1 MLEQWKTCQWI
12 IHWIL
17 MNSIIRDW
25 INNPV
30 LGPTCHSWFFQL
42 LSYLSKDIDFLSI
55 PTLDFPCNSVIVI
68 HTSSNNCIIHCLSM
82 TVFTLIQWN
91 LIHLTDF
98 NSLHNNI
105 NFTLECEKDK
115 QISFVDVLLT
125 RRSGGSFKRAIHR
138 KATWYNQY
146 LHFSSFIPM
155 RMKRN
160 LIHCLTGRAMKI
172 CTDDAINDELKFLR
186 NLFIANGYPE
196 HFVDKN
202 MKLSRKSKSEFGPT
216 KKNVYLSLPF
226 KGDIQDEIL
235 TKRLT
240 HAVKNTFHAGTI
252 RLHFT
257 F

>member
-1 MLEQWKTCQWI
+1 
-12 IHWIL
+12 
-17 MNSIIRDW
+17 
-25 INNPV
+25 
-30 LGPTCHSWFFQL
+30 
-42 LSYLSKDIDFLSI
+42 
-55 PTLDFPCNSVIVI
+55 
-68 HTSSNNCIIHCLSM
+68 
-82 TVFTLIQWN
+82 
-91 LIHLTDF
+91 
-98 NSLHNNI
+98 
-105 NFTLECEKDK
+105 
-115 QISFVDVLLT
+115 
-125 RRSGGSFKRAIHR
+125 
-138 KATWYNQY
+138 
-146 LHFSSFIPM
+146 M

-186 NLFIANGYPE
+186 NLFTANGYPE

-240 HAVKNTFHAGTI
+240 HAVKNTFNAGTI

-257 F
+257 SSPLLRLRLKDKVSDSACFILCLSFYLLLWSMLHRPHDQTFI